1 MPRRTVLR
9 RRQQTPSAWHAT
21 DVDGAVRRDL
31 VPLRQHAMRDGAGAD
46 VASASAPRLPVRSRV
61 VPCPVSGQ
69 IHARR
74 HPSMPAQTCS
84 RRRRDANHSQR
95 FARVKPIP
103 ASRVPSTPVFGEVF
117 FNRLDALRGR
127 LARRNERPPTAC
139 TRSFAIVSATC
150 EKSLSH
156 AGFCNTVEFD
166 AAIATTTRA
175 VSLDCAH
182 HTHSVLDSARRAAR
196 RRPQDSLFFC
206 CAV

>member
-1 MPRRTVLR
+1 
-9 RRQQTPSAWHAT
+9 
-21 DVDGAVRRDL
+21 
-31 VPLRQHAMRDGAGAD
+31 
-46 VASASAPRLPVRSRV
+46 
-61 VPCPVSGQ
+61 
-69 IHARR
+69 
-74 HPSMPAQTCS
+74 
-84 RRRRDANHSQR
+84 ANHSQR

-206 CAV
+206 CAVVIIVQCSSIRDCTAIASLIMARRAEWRRRQSR